1 MNKPNDNYLTPEQ
14 YLRVRVEAGRA
25 LEAAEALGCFP
36 TPIDAIMKAAQV
48 EEVEEDVL
56 NEAGFIDRLRGQVS
70 QFTGALKSALSKVR
84 GLLDMRGKLVF
95 IDRSLLAVQQTFI
108 RVHEAGHAFMKWQ
121 RDLYM
126 IVEDCDMTLEPEM
139 ADQFDREANVFASEV
154 IFQLDSFTN
163 EANDFDFGINV
174 PMKLSKKYGASIYAS
189 IRRYVSQSHRAC
201 VVIVLNKPELI
212 EGDGFRA
219 EVRRVCPSPR
229 FLQIFGDIN
238 LPEFITP
245 NHRLGHMVPL
255 AGKRMTGA
263 RKIKVAD
270 CNRTDHKCVAEA
282 FTQGIQVFI
291 LIHAVETL
299 NKTTIIVPGH
309 LL

>member
-1 MNKPNDNYLTPEQ
+1 MKPDDSYLTPEQ
-14 YLRVRVEAGRA
+14 YLRVRAEAERA
-25 LEAAEALGCFP
+25 LKTANAIGCFP
-36 TPIDAIMKAAQV
+36 TPIDAIMKAAEV
-48 EEVEEDVL
+48 EEVQEDVL
-56 NEAGFIDRLRGQVS
+56 NEAGFIERLRGQVS

-95 IDRSLLAVQQTFI
+95 IDRSLLVVQQTFI

-121 RDLYM
+121 RDLYA

-154 IFQLDSFTN
+154 IFQLDAFTN
-163 EANDFDFGINV
+163 EANDYDFGINV
-174 PMKLSKKYGASIYAS
+174 PLKLSKNYGASIYAS
-189 IRRYVSQSHRAC
+189 IRRYVSQHHRAC
-201 VVIVLNKPELI
+201 AVIVLNKPELI

-219 EVRRVCPSPR
+219 EVRRVCPSPK
-229 FLQIFGDIN
+229 FLETFGEMK

-245 NHRLGHMVPL
+245 DHRLGHMVPL
-255 AGKRMTGA
+255 GGKRMTGA

-270 CNRTDHKCVAEA
+270 RNGCDNKCVAEA

-299 NKTTIIVPGH
+299 NKTTIIMPGNTV
-309 LL
+309 